1 MLPSL
6 KQISKKTNAQY
17 FEDGIWDIMIGVIFL
32 LVGVAVWY
40 DMNALSLVPLLL
52 VFSPALIKKKVTL
65 PRTGH
70 IQVKKQRKTLVGS
83 TFFALVVLLE
93 GGILYLG
100 MLNPSS
106 NNLVQ
111 FFTQNLLLLSG
122 VMIALTMIFI
132 AWYMNFQRLYVY
144 AGLTVLVFA
153 IMRWWGHL
161 AGISLTL
168 TGLVI
173 LMIGLLILNKF
184 IKDHPLAGDQNNTT
198 FSREVKNEQN

>member
-6 KQISKKTNAQY
+6 KQISRKTNVQY

-32 LVGVAVWY
+32 LVGVAFWY
-40 DMNALSLVPLLL
+40 DMNALSLAPLLL
-52 VFSPALIKKKVTL
+52 LISPPLIKKKITL

-70 IQVKKQRKTLVGS
+70 IQVKKQRKTLVS
-83 TFFALVVLLE
+83 FTFFALVFLLE
-93 GGILYLG
+93 GGVLYLG

-111 FFTQNLLLLSG
+111 FFTKNLLLLSG
-122 VMIALTMIFI
+122 VIIALTMIFI

-144 AGLTVLVFA
+144 AGLTVLAFA
-153 IMRWWGHL
+153 IMRWWGRL

-168 TGLVI
+168 TGLLI
-173 LMIGLLILNKF
+173 LLIGLLILNRF
-184 IKDHPLAGDQNNTT
+184 IKDHPLVGDQNNST

>member
-1 MLPSL
+1 MSPSL
-6 KQISKKTNAQY
+6 KQISRKTNVHY
-17 FEDGIWDIMIGVIFL
+17 FQDGIWDIMIGLIFL

-40 DMNALSLVPLLL
+40 DMNALSLAPLLL

-70 IQVKKQRKTLVGS
+70 IRIKKQRKTMVS
-83 TFFALVVLLE
+83 VIFFALVVLLE

-100 MLNPSS
+100 VLNPSS
-106 NNLVQ
+106 NSLVQ

-122 VMIALTMIFI
+122 VMIAITMLFI
-132 AWYMNFQRLYVY
+132 AWYMNFQRLYLY
-144 AGLTVLVFA
+144 AGMTVLVSVV
-153 IMRWWGHL
+153 IRWWGHL

-173 LMIGLLILNKF
+173 LLIGLLVLNKF
-184 IKDHPLAGDQNNTT
+184 IKDHPVVADPINPT

>member
-6 KQISKKTNAQY
+6 KQISRKTNAQY

-52 VFSPALIKKKVTL
+52 LISPPLIKKKVTL
-65 PRTGH
+65 PRTGY
-70 IQVKKQRKTLVGS
+70 IRIKKQRKTLVS
-83 TFFALVVLLE
+83 FTFFALVFLLE

-106 NNLVQ
+106 NRLVQ
-111 FFTQNLLLLSG
+111 FFTQNLSLLSG
-122 VMIALTMIFI
+122 VLIAITMLFI
-132 AWYMNFQRLYVY
+132 AWYMNFQRLYIY
-144 AGLTVLVFA
+144 AGLTVLVFI

-168 TGLVI
+168 TGLLI
-173 LMIGLLILNKF
+173 LMIGLLVLDKF
-184 IKDHPLAGDQNNTT
+184 IKNHPVIEN
-198 FSREVKNEQN
+198 V

>member
-1 MLPSL
+1 M
-6 KQISKKTNAQY
+6 
-17 FEDGIWDIMIGVIFL
+17 
-32 LVGVAVWY
+32 
-40 DMNALSLVPLLL
+40 
-52 VFSPALIKKKVTL
+52 
-65 PRTGH
+65 
-70 IQVKKQRKTLVGS
+70 
-83 TFFALVVLLE
+83 LE

-132 AWYMNFQRLYVY
+132 AWYMNFQRLYIY
-144 AGLTVLVFA
+144 AGLTVLVS
-153 IMRWWGHL
+153 IIIRWWGHL

-173 LMIGLLILNKF
+173 MLIGLLILNKF
-184 IKDHPLAGDQNNTT
+184 IKDHPLSGDQNNTT

>member
-6 KQISKKTNAQY
+6 KQISKKTNEQY

-32 LVGVAVWY
+32 LVGVAIWY
-40 DMNALSLVPLLL
+40 DMNALSLAPLLL
-52 VFSPALIKKKVTL
+52 VFSPALIKKKITL

-70 IQVKKQRKTLVGS
+70 IQVKKQRKTLVS
-83 TFFALVVLLE
+83 FTFFALVVLLE

-100 MLNPSS
+100 VLNPSS
-106 NNLVQ
+106 NSLVQ

-132 AWYMNFQRLYVY
+132 AWYMNFQRLYIY
-144 AGLTVLVFA
+144 AGLTVLDFT

-173 LMIGLLILNKF
+173 LMIGLLILNRF
-184 IKDHPLAGDQNNTT
+184 IKDHPLSGDQNNST